1 MSLPILNFVV
11 TIDTEEDNWGY
22 KHSEFSVENI
32 RMIPRLQDLLDRYNI
47 KPTYLVSYKVA
58 DCNWAANILAEI
70 LALNR
75 CEIGAHLHP
84 WNTPPLKESIN
95 ERNSMLKNLPYELQL
110 AKLNLLTDKIHGVFG
125 RKPLSFRAGRW
136 GLGAETVKALINC
149 GYLVDTSVTPTI
161 SWTSYGDGPEYPEV
175 RTEPHRMSADGDRCK
190 VDDRSSILEFPT
202 TIGFNRWPFEFWQK
216 VYLQMGKDWLRLLKP
231 IGIMNRTG
239 LLRKIWLSPEIS
251 SAADMITLSKVM
263 IRNNLKY
270 LNLSFHSTTLLPGKS
285 PFVKNDEDL
294 EQFYLKIEKLLE
306 YLIVATN
313 LNSLTLSEVGR
324 LYLSK

>member
-1 MSLPILNFVV
+1 
-11 TIDTEEDNWGY
+11 
-22 KHSEFSVENI
+22 
-32 RMIPRLQDLLDRYNI
+32 
-47 KPTYLVSYKVA
+47 
-58 DCNWAANILAEI
+58 
-70 LALNR
+70 
-75 CEIGAHLHP
+75 
-84 WNTPPLKESIN
+84 
-95 ERNSMLKNLPYELQL
+95 
-110 AKLNLLTDKIHGVFG
+110 
-125 RKPLSFRAGRW
+125 
-136 GLGAETVKALINC
+136 
-149 GYLVDTSVTPTI
+149 
-161 SWTSYGDGPEYPEV
+161 
-175 RTEPHRMSADGDRCK
+175 MSADGDRCK